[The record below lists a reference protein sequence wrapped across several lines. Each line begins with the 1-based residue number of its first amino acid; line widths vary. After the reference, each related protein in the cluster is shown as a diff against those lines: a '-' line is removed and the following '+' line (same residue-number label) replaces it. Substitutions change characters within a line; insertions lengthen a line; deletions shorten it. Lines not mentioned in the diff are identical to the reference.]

1 MDDKQIVD
9 LYFERSECAIRE
21 TQKKYGRYC
30 YTVAYNIL
38 RDHFDS
44 EECVNDTYLNAWNAM
59 PPQRPL
65 RLSSFLARITRNLAL
80 NRYESRGAKKRGGH
94 VTEAA
99 LDELAE
105 CISDGVGDPASE
117 IVLREAIN
125 RFLRSQ
131 PKETRI
137 VFLQRYWFF
146 RSIKEI
152 AADADMSENAVKVM
166 LHRVRERFKAHLEK
180 EGINL

>member
-1 MDDKQIVD
+1 M
-9 LYFERSECAIRE
+9 
-21 TQKKYGRYC
+21 
-30 YTVAYNIL
+30 
-38 RDHFDS
+38 
-44 EECVNDTYLNAWNAM
+44 
-59 PPQRPL
+59 
-65 RLSSFLARITRNLAL
+65 
-80 NRYESRGAKKRGGH
+80 
-94 VTEAA
+94 
-99 LDELAE
+99 DELAE